1 MTSPM
6 PYFASI
12 DLINAQLD
20 RIACRSVIL
29 HAAQLLAAQPISDE
43 QAAGFLVLGS
53 DEVLCH
59 VDEVTIASLD
69 ERRSYEH
76 WQCCR
81 ALFGSTLCADALT
94 LRDCIGWLTT
104 DSCQY
109 EDDDCVTYEQ
119 VMSMVFAPSPTAPA
133 KQPHDNQ

>member
-1 MTSPM
+1 M
-6 PYFASI
+6 PSFASI
-12 DLINAQLD
+12 DWINAQLTQG
-20 RIACRSVIL
+20 ACQLVIL

-59 VDEVTIASLD
+59 AEDDSIASLD
-69 ERRSYEH
+69 ERRSYER

-81 ALFGSTLCADALT
+81 ALLGSALCADTLT
-94 LRDCIGWLTT
+94 LRDCIVWLTA

-119 VMSMVFAPSPTAPA
+119 VMSMVFGPLYPTAPA
-133 KQPHDNQ
+133 KQPHDKA